1 MSGSTLILL
10 FGVLTYSL
18 VIFNVL
24 TGKRIIKM
32 NLKYHRV
39 TGQITLLCATVH
51 LGIVLYYKLF
61 V

>member
-1 MSGSTLILL
+1 MSGSTFILV

-18 VIFNVL
+18 VVFNVL
-24 TGKRIIKM
+24 TGKRIIKL
-32 NLKYHRV
+32 NLAWHRV
-39 TGQITLLCATVH
+39 TGHITLLSATVH

>member
-1 MSGSTLILL
+1 MNGSTFILI

-18 VIFNVL
+18 VVFNVL

-32 NLKYHRV
+32 NISWHRV
-39 TGQITLLCATVH
+39 SGNITLLCGSIH

>member
-1 MSGSTLILL
+1 MSGSTFILI

-18 VIFNVL
+18 VVFNVL

-32 NLKYHRV
+32 HISWHRMS
-39 TGQITLLCATVH
+39 GHITLLCATVH
-51 LGIVLYYKLF
+51 LGLVLYYKLF

>member
-1 MSGSTLILL
+1 MSGSTFILI
-10 FGVLTYSL
+10 FGVLTYAL
-18 VIFNVL
+18 VVFNVL

-32 NLKYHRV
+32 NIKYHRSMGHV
-39 TGQITLLCATVH
+39 ALLSATIH